1 MAGEPS
7 ITNKQEEKS
16 KMMKKTLAVGAAAV
30 AVSLTLAG
38 CASGPDTQNVK
49 TDYGVTATQI
59 KLGSLTDVS
68 KIYAG
73 SAPSIVAGNKIYFDD
88 RNKNSKICGREVVID
103 VQDHGSDNTKVVTLF
118 QAMEPN
124 ILALTQLLGS
134 PQQQAAAAAIQGA
147 GVTSMLAGWSS
158 TALVTPAAPNNKFYV
173 LAGTTY
179 PLDIINGLSYF
190 QDSGKIKKGDQLGYI
205 NVPGGFGADAFA
217 GGKYFADKAGYNVN
231 QTVIT
236 GTETDLSAQVNALL
250 AKNITALVV
259 SAGPGSVNPAVAA
272 VKASGKNIPILIN
285 SPGYASAVVAPNAPT
300 AAFFQSNV
308 FIVSGLLPTSDANT
322 DALKKVQSAFAD
334 AVKSGAV
341 KDTVVNDQQ
350 LNYGYAMASI
360 LGQAMDAACKA
371 GDMTRAGLNT
381 ALGTLSKVVTGVTV
395 DLDYTNR
402 AKSPSTATYV
412 IVPDANALGKSKLV
426 KDIGTSALA
435 ADFQAGK

>member
-1 MAGEPS
+1 
-7 ITNKQEEKS
+7 
-16 KMMKKTLAVGAAAV
+16 MMKKTLAAGAAAV

-49 TDYGVTATQI
+49 TDYGVTASTI
-59 KLGSLTDVS
+59 TLGALTDVS

-88 RNKNSKICGREVVID
+88 RNKNNKICGRTVEIN
-103 VQDHGSDNTKVVTLF
+103 VQDHGSDNTKVVTQF

-134 PQQQAAAAAIQGA
+134 PQQQAAASAIQGA
-147 GVTSMLAGWSS
+147 GVTAMLGGWSS
-158 TALVTPAAPNNKFYV
+158 TALVTPSAPNNKYYV

-179 PLDIINGLSYF
+179 PLDIINGLSWL
-190 QDSGKIKKGDQLGYI
+190 QDSGKIKKGDQLGYLS
-205 NVPGGFGADAFA
+205 VPGGYGADALA
-217 GGKYFADKAGYNVN
+217 GGKYFADKAGYTLNS
-231 QTVIT
+231 TVLT

-250 AKNITALVV
+250 AKNVTAIVV

-272 VKASGKNIPILIN
+272 VKASGKNIPVLIN
-285 SPGYASAVVAPNAPT
+285 SPGYTASVVGSNAPN

-308 FIVSGLLPTSDANT
+308 FITTSLLPTADANT
-322 DALKKVQSAFAD
+322 DTLKKVQTLFAE
-334 AVKSGAV
+334 AVKAGTV

-360 LGQAMDAACKA
+360 LGQAMDAACKS

-402 AKSPSTATYV
+402 AKSPSSASY
-412 IVPDANALGKSKLV
+412 ILSPDANALGKSKLIKNV
-426 KDIGTSALA
+426 GTSQLA
-435 ADFQAGK
+435 ADYQAGK